1 MAGHPTPMP
10 VDGPTLTEAQRSGA
24 ANEVL
29 SYIQHLEQQL
39 QQTKLTSEQAAQMAV
54 AAAQAVQAAQQAA
67 SGSPPANSDSGGGLP
82 KPDTFNGAMGK
93 GSIDVETWLFQVRNY
108 LAASRKPE
116 STWVAYAS
124 ALLRGPAATWWRVTT
139 LDGDLQ
145 RSDPWPWSTFS
156 TALKNNFKPI
166 NSVQHAEDRVA
177 TLRQRRSA
185 TEYCNE
191 FRLLTLD
198 IPGMDEE
205 WKLDAF
211 LRGLKPN
218 DQRDLERYPP
228 SNLADAM
235 WQAERIDAVDFE
247 YSSRKSGNSSGG
259 SRTGSGGAAA
269 VSTMGQHRWSSA
281 LSTAISASDS
291 AMRTAK
297 SCAGRT
303 DASSAGSRG
312 TQNSSVLKRRNPT
325 SPTGRKTP
333 GPGRRNRGTCRDSSQ
348 P

>member
-166 NSVQHAEDRVA
+166 NSVQHAKDRVA

-218 DQRDLERYPP
+218 VQRELERYPP

-235 WQAERIDAVDFE
+235 RQAERIDAVDFK
-247 YSSRKSGNSSGG
+247 YSSRKAGNSSGG
-259 SRTGSGGAAA
+259 QQDRQWRSNS
-269 VSTMGQHRWSSA
+269 GQHNGPAPMELGAIDSNQRQR
-281 LSTAISASDS
+281 LS
-291 AMRTAK
+291 
-297 SCAGRT
+297 
-303 DASSAGSRG
+303 DADREKLRRENRCFFCREQGH
-312 TQNSSVLKRRNPT
+312 TKFFCPKKQNSNQP
-325 SPTGRKTP
+325 
-333 GPGRRNRGTCRDSSQ
+333 NRSGNARSR
-348 P
+348 